1 MADVTLGFKVSEE
14 LKAKAQEM
22 IEASGL
28 KSKEWIEH
36 VIQLAS
42 MQGLKEGAP
51 GFANDIAELEL
62 HTARINQLVANMV
75 QRSAFEKEE
84 AERKVEEVKS
94 SRDEIIMGYQYELSE
109 LKEKLKVADAAVE
122 AALKAQ
128 RKAEAAQTDL
138 QNNLDDARSL
148 VFEYREKNIALTKK
162 LEHYD
167 EMVNKV
173 NELTKVNKQM
183 ESDAAAQKM
192 QLEQQA
198 KELTSA
204 QEEIER
210 LYVQL
215 ESQRT
220 EMQKRHEEEVAQ
232 MAAAHQK
239 EIQRL
244 DDKRAE
250 ELEHLSEKKELEMEK
265 AVLAARSELQEKYQ
279 AATEAHTKEVR
290 ELYAEIR
297 RLELEAKRGG
307 QNEK

>member
-109 LKEKLKVADAAVE
+109 LKEKLKVANAAVE
-122 AALKAQ
+122 AALQAQ
-128 RKAEAAQTDL
+128 REAEAAQADL

-167 EMVNKV
+167 EMVNQV
-173 NELTKVNKQM
+173 TQLTKVNQQM
-183 ESDAAAQKM
+183 EAAIAAQNM

-198 KELTSA
+198 KELTA
-204 QEEIER
+204 AREEMER
-210 LYVQL
+210 FRTQL
-215 ESQRT
+215 ETQ
-220 EMQKRHEEEVAQ
+220 
-232 MAAAHQK
+232 
-239 EIQRL
+239 
-244 DDKRAE
+244 RAE
-250 ELEHLSEKKELEMEK
+250 LQEKYEAELARMKEQHTAELMQANEKRDTDLKHMEEKKNLETER
-265 AVLAARSELQEKYQ
+265 AVLAARSELQEKHQ
-279 AATEAHTKEVR
+279 KAVEAYAQKVEALYEELRKVQGQQPPKE
-290 ELYAEIR
+290 
-297 RLELEAKRGG
+297 
-307 QNEK
+307 